1 MIHPN
6 TLRTNREENFD
17 ATEELRYL
25 TKNNGATTS
34 GSEEKVEHSLT
45 QAQNL
50 LRSMIQDMER
60 DLELNQISSWATLL
74 ITNKI

>member
-25 TKNNGATTS
+25 TKNNGATAS

-45 QAQNL
+45 QAQNP

>member
-50 LRSMIQDMER
+50 LRSMIRDMER